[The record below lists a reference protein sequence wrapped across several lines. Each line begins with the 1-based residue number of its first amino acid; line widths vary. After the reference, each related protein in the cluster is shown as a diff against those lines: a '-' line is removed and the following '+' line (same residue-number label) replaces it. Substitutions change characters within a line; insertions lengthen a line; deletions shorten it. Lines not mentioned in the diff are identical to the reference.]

1 MRRVYDDSHFDEV
14 FEKLNEM
21 LEYES
26 KPFYGYADVRHI
38 VDKIK
43 DELGFKLSNKIETE
57 DKIRYDVIYITPEE
71 EQICCLIHM
80 IPEEDRYS
88 GDSLTVYITDI
99 DEEKEYGHYHIHTPN
114 D

>member
-38 VDKIK
+38 VERIK

-57 DKIRYDVIYITPEE
+57 DKIRYDVIYVT
-71 EQICCLIHM
+71 
-80 IPEEDRYS
+80 PEEDRYS

-99 DEEKEYGHYHIHTPN
+99 DEEKEYGRYHIHTPN

>member
-38 VDKIK
+38 VDRIK
-43 DELGFKLSNKIETE
+43 DELGFKLSN
-57 DKIRYDVIYITPEE
+57 
-71 EQICCLIHM
+71 
-80 IPEEDRYS
+80 
-88 GDSLTVYITDI
+88 
-99 DEEKEYGHYHIHTPN
+99 
-114 D
+114 